1 MTFVNALVQGILLG
15 GLFALFAC
23 GLSLMFGVME
33 VINLAHGDVAVA
45 AVYLA
50 VVLIPA
56 THVPAIWIFVL
67 VVPVF
72 MVGGY
77 VLQRLLFQQA
87 LGSGPIT
94 TLLVSFGLSVVLE
107 NVLLEVFTA
116 NSQSLNIG
124 SLVSGSVQVSNQVY
138 LPYLSLIILGTAVV
152 ALVVVQVFLARTRTG
167 RMVRAVADDREA
179 AQLVGASYRHLFG
192 VAAALAFGTVALAG
206 LALGMYTSVAPSAG
220 PSYLLYGFA
229 AVVIGGLGSLW
240 GTLLGGIILGVAS
253 TVGSLVDPDFGAML
267 PYLVFLAVLAVRP
280 HGLFPKK
287 VLSLAQAFYPSRL
300 ARDAHR
306 HR

>member
-1 MTFVNALVQGILLG
+1 VTFVNAVVQGLLLG

-50 VVLIPA
+50 LSLIA
-56 THVPAIWIFVL
+56 VTHIPAIWVFVL

-72 MVGGY
+72 VVGGY
-77 VLQRLLFQQA
+77 FGQRFFVQRSLD
-87 LGSGPIT
+87 SGPVT
-94 TLLVSFGLSVVLE
+94 TLLVTFGLSVVLE
-107 NVLLEVFTA
+107 NVLLEVYSA

-124 SLVSGSVQVSNQVY
+124 SLVSDSVQVSSQIS
-138 LPYLSLIILGTAVV
+138 LPYLSMIFLGTAVV
-152 ALVVVQVFLARTRTG
+152 ALSIVHLFLTRTATG

-179 AQLVGASYRHLFG
+179 AQMVGADYRHLFG
-192 VAAALAFGTVALAG
+192 VAAAMASGTVALAG
-206 LALGMYTSVAPSAG
+206 LALGMYTSVTPSSG

-240 GTLLGGIILGVAS
+240 GTLIGGMTLGLAT
-253 TVGSLVDPDFGAML
+253 TVGSLVDPDFGSML

-280 HGLFPKK
+280 RGLFPKK
-287 VLSLAQAFYPSRL
+287 ALI
-300 ARDAHR
+300 
-306 HR
+306 

>member
-1 MTFVNALVQGILLG
+1 MTFLNALIQGILLG

-23 GLSLMFGVME
+23 GLSLMFGVMD

-56 THVPAIWIFVL
+56 SHIPALWIFVL
-67 VVPVF
+67 VVPGF
-72 MVGGY
+72 MAGGY
-77 VLQRLLFQQA
+77 LLQRLLLQRS
-87 LGSGPIT
+87 LDSGPVT
-94 TLLVSFGLSVVLE
+94 TLLVTFGLSVVLE
-107 NVLLEVFTA
+107 NGLLETFTA

-124 SLVSGSVQVSNQVY
+124 SLVSGSFQLSGQVF
-138 LPYLSLIILGTAVV
+138 LPYLSLIILGAALV
-152 ALVVVQVFLARTRTG
+152 ALIVVQVFLARTRTG

-179 AQLVGASYRHLFG
+179 AQMVGASYRHLFG

-206 LALGMYTSVAPSAG
+206 LALGMYTSVAPTTG

-240 GTLLGGIILGVAS
+240 GTLVGGIVLGIAS
-253 TVGSLVDPDFGAML
+253 TLGALVDPDFGAML

-280 HGLFPKK
+280 RGLFPKK
-287 VLSLAQAFYPSRL
+287 AVS
-300 ARDAHR
+300 
-306 HR
+306 

>member
-56 THVPAIWIFVL
+56 THIPAIWIFVL

-72 MVGGY
+72 VVGGY
-77 VLQRLLFQQA
+77 VLQRLLFQQS

-124 SLVSGSVQVSNQVY
+124 SLVSGSVRVSNQVY

-152 ALVVVQVFLARTRTG
+152 ALVVVQVFLARTRAG

-206 LALGMYTSVAPSAG
+206 LALGMYTSVAPSSG

-240 GTLLGGIILGVAS
+240 GTLLGGMILGVAS
-253 TVGSLVDPDFGAML
+253 TVGALVDPDFGAML

-287 VLSLAQAFYPSRL
+287 VAL
-300 ARDAHR
+300 
-306 HR
+306 

>member
-1 MTFVNALVQGILLG
+1 VTFVNALVQGILLG

-50 VVLIPA
+50 IVLIPA
-56 THVPAIWIFVL
+56 THIAAIWIFVL

-72 MVGGY
+72 VVGGY
-77 VLQRLLFQQA
+77 LLQRLLFQQS

-124 SLVSGSVQVSNQVY
+124 SLVSGSVQVSSQVY

-206 LALGMYTSVAPSAG
+206 LALGMYTSVAPSSG

-240 GTLLGGIILGVAS
+240 GTLLGGMILGVAS
-253 TVGSLVDPDFGAML
+253 TVGALVDPDFGAML

-287 VLSLAQAFYPSRL
+287 IAL
-300 ARDAHR
+300 
-306 HR
+306 

>member
-23 GLSLMFGVME
+23 GLSLMFGLME

-152 ALVVVQVFLARTRTG
+152 ALLVVQVFLARTRTG

-287 VLSLAQAFYPSRL
+287 VLL
-300 ARDAHR
+300 
-306 HR
+306 

>member
-77 VLQRLLFQQA
+77 LLQRLLFQQA

-94 TLLVSFGLSVVLE
+94 TLLVS
-107 NVLLEVFTA
+107 VLLEVFTA
-116 NSQSLNIG
+116 NSQSLIIG

-206 LALGMYTSVAPSAG
+206 LALGMYTSVAPGRPTS
-220 PSYLLYGFA
+220 S
-229 AVVIGGLGSLW
+229 
-240 GTLLGGIILGVAS
+240 TAS
-253 TVGSLVDPDFGAML
+253 
-267 PYLVFLAVLAVRP
+267 RP
-280 HGLFPKK
+280 W
-287 VLSLAQAFYPSRL
+287 
-300 ARDAHR
+300 
-306 HR
+306 

>member
-1 MTFVNALVQGILLG
+1 VTFVNALVQGILLG

-56 THVPAIWIFVL
+56 THIPAIWIFVL

-72 MVGGY
+72 VVGGY

-124 SLVSGSVQVSNQVY
+124 SLVSGSVEVSNQVY

-287 VLSLAQAFYPSRL
+287 VPL
-300 ARDAHR
+300 
-306 HR
+306 

>member
-56 THVPAIWIFVL
+56 THIPAIWVFVL

-72 MVGGY
+72 VVGGY
-77 VLQRLLFQQA
+77 VLQRLLFQQS

-124 SLVSGSVQVSNQVY
+124 SLVSGSVQVSSEVY

-206 LALGMYTSVAPSAG
+206 LALGMYTSVAPSSG

-240 GTLLGGIILGVAS
+240 GTLLGGMILGVAS
-253 TVGSLVDPDFGAML
+253 TVGALVDPDFGAML

-287 VLSLAQAFYPSRL
+287 AVL
-300 ARDAHR
+300 
-306 HR
+306 

>member
-1 MTFVNALVQGILLG
+1 MTYLNAIIQGLLLG

-33 VINLAHGDVAVA
+33 VINLAHGDIAVA

-50 VVLIPA
+50 VVLLPVAHI
-56 THVPAIWIFVL
+56 PAIWVFVL

-72 MVGGY
+72 VAGGY
-77 VLQRLLFQQA
+77 LGQRFFIQRSLDE
-87 LGSGPIT
+87 GPVT
-94 TLLVSFGLSVVLE
+94 TLLVTFGLSVVLE
-107 NVLLEVFTA
+107 NVLLEAFSA

-124 SLVSGSVQVSNQVY
+124 SLVSGSVRISSQIY
-138 LPYLSLIILGTAVV
+138 LPYLSLIILGTALV
-152 ALVVVQVFLARTRTG
+152 ALGAVGVFLSRTATG

-179 AQLVGASYRHLFG
+179 AQMLGADYRHLFG
-192 VAAALAFGTVALAG
+192 VAAALASGTVAFAG
-206 LALGMYTSVAPSAG
+206 LALGMYTSVAPSSG

-240 GTLLGGIILGVAS
+240 GTLVGGMVLGVA
-253 TVGSLVDPDFGAML
+253 TTLGSLVGPDFGSML

-280 HGLFPKK
+280 EGLFPKK
-287 VLSLAQAFYPSRL
+287 AML
-300 ARDAHR
+300 
-306 HR
+306 

>member
-56 THVPAIWIFVL
+56 THVPAICIFVL

-77 VLQRLLFQQA
+77 LLQRLLFQQA

-240 GTLLGGIILGVAS
+240 GTLLGGMILGVAS
-253 TVGSLVDPDFGAML
+253 TVGALVDPDFGAML

-287 VLSLAQAFYPSRL
+287 VLL
-300 ARDAHR
+300 
-306 HR
+306 

>member
-50 VVLIPA
+50 IVLIPA
-56 THVPAIWIFVL
+56 THIAAIWIFVL

-72 MVGGY
+72 VVGGY
-77 VLQRLLFQQA
+77 LLQRLLFQQA

-124 SLVSGSVQVSNQVY
+124 SLVSGSVQVSSQVY

-206 LALGMYTSVAPSAG
+206 LALGMYTSVAPSSG

-240 GTLLGGIILGVAS
+240 GTLLGGMILGVAS
-253 TVGSLVDPDFGAML
+253 TVGALVDPDFGAML

-287 VLSLAQAFYPSRL
+287 IAL
-300 ARDAHR
+300 
-306 HR
+306 

>member
-87 LGSGPIT
+87 LASGPIT

-280 HGLFPKK
+280 HGLVPKK
-287 VLSLAQAFYPSRL
+287 VLS
-300 ARDAHR
+300 
-306 HR
+306 

>member
-1 MTFVNALVQGILLG
+1 MTYLNALIQGLLLG

-50 VVLIPA
+50 VVLIPH
-56 THVPAIWIFVL
+56 THISAIWIFVL

-77 VLQRLLFQQA
+77 FGQRFFLQRSLD
-87 LGSGPIT
+87 SGPIT
-94 TLLVSFGLSVVLE
+94 TLLVTFGLSVVLE

-116 NSQSLNIG
+116 NSQSLQIG
-124 SLVSGSVQVSNQVY
+124 SLVSGSVQVSSQIY
-138 LPYLSLIILGTAVV
+138 LPYLSLIILGAALV
-152 ALVVVQVFLARTRTG
+152 ALVAVQVFLARTRTG

-206 LALGMYTSVAPSAG
+206 LALGMYTSVSPTTG

-240 GTLLGGIILGVAS
+240 GTMAGGMILGVA
-253 TVGSLVDPDFGAML
+253 TTLGSLVDPDFGSML

-280 HGLFPKK
+280 RGLFPKK
-287 VLSLAQAFYPSRL
+287 AF
-300 ARDAHR
+300 A
-306 HR
+306 

>member
-50 VVLIPA
+50 IVLIPA
-56 THVPAIWIFVL
+56 THIAAIWIFVL

-72 MVGGY
+72 VVGGY
-77 VLQRLLFQQA
+77 LLQRLLFQQS

-107 NVLLEVFTA
+107 NVLLEVFMA

-124 SLVSGSVQVSNQVY
+124 SLVSGSVQVSSQVY

-206 LALGMYTSVAPSAG
+206 LALGMYTSVAPSSG

-240 GTLLGGIILGVAS
+240 GTLLGGMILGVAS
-253 TVGSLVDPDFGAML
+253 TVGALVDPDFGAML

-287 VLSLAQAFYPSRL
+287 IAL
-300 ARDAHR
+300 
-306 HR
+306 

>member
-87 LGSGPIT
+87 LASGPIT

-287 VLSLAQAFYPSRL
+287 VLS
-300 ARDAHR
+300 
-306 HR
+306 

>member
-1 MTFVNALVQGILLG
+1 
-15 GLFALFAC
+15 
-23 GLSLMFGVME
+23 
-33 VINLAHGDVAVA
+33 
-45 AVYLA
+45 
-50 VVLIPA
+50 
-56 THVPAIWIFVL
+56 
-67 VVPVF
+67 

-87 LGSGPIT
+87 LASGPIT

-287 VLSLAQAFYPSRL
+287 VLP
-300 ARDAHR
+300 
-306 HR
+306 